1 MYQVDLFL
9 ATQNFGCG
17 NKFLRSRE
25 ITKYEEAFACRRDVS
40 LAKEINVRN

>member
-25 ITKYEEAFACRRDVS
+25 ITKYEEAFAS
-40 LAKEINVRN
+40 GKET